1 MVRPRPEL
9 VEGRGRGKARLKPWR
24 GAGQVDLSVAPAKP
38 AWHRRAMSFARRAR
52 RGPKPVTP
60 ELLEKAALHY
70 VERYA
75 STAENLRRVLMRRVE
90 RWAYKLGGDRASG
103 RRWVDALVE
112 RYVRSGLVDDRRY
125 AEAAADSMRRRGAS
139 SRRIRQKLA
148 QKGVDEDVA
157 QAALEESGGA
167 GDAADL
173 AAAAKLARKR
183 RLGPFGDPKQRRERR
198 LKDMAVL
205 ARAGFSYDIC
215 RRVVDAKD
223 EGEVE
228 EGA

>member
-1 MVRPRPEL
+1 MT
-9 VEGRGRGKARLKPWR
+9 
-24 GAGQVDLSVAPAKP
+24 
-38 AWHRRAMSFARRAR
+38 FARRPR

-60 ELLEKAALHY
+60 ELLEKAALY
-70 VERYA
+70 YIERYA

-90 RWAYKLGGDRASG
+90 RWAYKLSGDRAAG
-103 RRWVDALVE
+103 QRWVDALVE
-112 RYVRSGLVDDRRY
+112 RYARAGLVDDKRY

-167 GDAADL
+167 GGAADL

-183 RLGPFGDPKQRRERR
+183 RLGPFGDPKLRRDRR
-198 LKDMAVL
+198 MKDMAVL
-205 ARAGFSYDIC
+205 ARAGFDYDIC
-215 RRVVDAKD
+215 RRVIDAKD
-223 EGEVE
+223 AGELE